1 MEMILPPCA
10 RILRIVPDMELCI
23 TTDFCTALRLPP
35 TWRREVQL
43 IVRAAAFPTLFLSS
57 IVGD

>member
-1 MEMILPPCA
+1 M
-10 RILRIVPDMELCI
+10 VPDMELCI

-43 IVRAAAFPTLFLSS
+43 IVRAAAFTLFLSS